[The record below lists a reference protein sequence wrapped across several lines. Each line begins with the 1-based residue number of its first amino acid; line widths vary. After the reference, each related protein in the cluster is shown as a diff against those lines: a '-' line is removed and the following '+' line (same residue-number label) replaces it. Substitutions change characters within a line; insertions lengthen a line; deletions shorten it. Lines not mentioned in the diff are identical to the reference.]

1 MPDIFWDGIV
11 PVKQIIFGQPDEE
24 KMVLSQN
31 GDATFLTINP
41 YQIYASFF

>member
-24 KMVLSQN
+24 KIVLEVKMVMLL
-31 GDATFLTINP
+31 F
-41 YQIYASFF
+41 